1 MDMDNEKRLLIAFG
15 LSFAFLIVWRMF
27 FVPAPPP
34 SPPPPPPSRKSAAVV
49 AQPALP
55 AHAKARRRATLE
67 VVEGRSPEDIVIENA
82 LYRITLSTQGGVV
95 ESWILKKYKDERNK
109 PLDVV
114 NGAACAA
121 LGYPLSIELADP
133 ALAGKLNSALFVAA
147 PAGASFQAPQTITLT
162 YSDGKVEARKQ
173 LSFGSGYGVT
183 VKVSVSDGTRDLPV
197 AIQWPGGI
205 GDHTMPLKMQGKE
218 SKAFYDQG
226 DSIKTV
232 SEGKVK
238 EETLIAGP
246 LRFAGLEDNFFA
258 GAFLPD
264 SPNDVFRYTSRDW
277 IPLGWT
283 EKKPRRPLIALLGTP
298 QSEPLAFRLYVA
310 PKELDVLR
318 AGSPALTGLVNFGW
332 FSFFAKPLF
341 LAMRWLNARWVHNWG
356 WSIVILT
363 LLINMVFFPL
373 KLKSLRSAQAMQ
385 KVAPLMNEI
394 QNRYKSYKLN
404 DPRRQRMNQEI
415 MKLYQEHGVNPLGGC
430 LPMVGQL
437 PIIYAFYEVLETSIV
452 MRHSP
457 WVLWIKDLS
466 VPDPYYIL
474 PVLAIVLSF
483 LMQKMTPMPTADP
496 AQQRMMMFAPLFVGF
511 IFFYEAAG
519 LTLYYFVYCLVAVLQ
534 QLVINRMSP
543 PPQRP
548 SASAKESGA
557 TQSLGARKPAAV
569 KG

>member
-1 MDMDNEKRLLIAFG
+1 MDNEKRLLIAFG

-27 FVPAPPP
+27 FMPAPPP
-34 SPPPPPPSRKSAAVV
+34 TPAPTPSSKSSAPIAAKASAPARPKAPPRVT
-49 AQPALP
+49 LP
-55 AHAKARRRATLE
+55 AIQGQT
-67 VVEGRSPEDIVIENA
+67 PEDIVIENT
-82 LYRITLSTQGGVV
+82 LYRITLSTQGAVV
-95 ESWILKKYKDERNK
+95 KSWILKKFKDEHNK

-114 NGAACAA
+114 NSGASAA
-121 LGYPLSIELADP
+121 LGYPLSIEMADP
-133 ALAGKLNSALFVAA
+133 DLAARLNSALFVATPAA
-147 PAGASFQAPQTITLT
+147 PSLQAPQTVTLT
-162 YSDGKVEARKQ
+162 YSDGKIEVRKQ
-173 LSFGSGYGVT
+173 LSFGSGYGVN
-183 VKVSVSDGTRDLPV
+183 VKVSVSNGQRDLPV
-197 AIQWPGGI
+197 AVQWPGGI
-205 GDHTMPLKMQGKE
+205 GDHTVPMKMRDKE

-226 DSIKTV
+226 GGIKTV

-238 EETLIAGP
+238 EETLIPGP

-258 GAFLPD
+258 GVFLPD
-264 SPNDVFRYTSRDW
+264 SPQDVFRYVRRDW
-277 IPLGWT
+277 TPLGWT
-283 EKKPRRPLIALLGTP
+283 EKKPRQPLVALLGTP
-298 QSEPLAFRLYVA
+298 QPEPLAFRLYIA

-318 AGSPALTGLVNFGW
+318 AENPALTGLVNFGW

-341 LAMRWLNARWVHNWG
+341 LAMRWLNNRWVHNWG

-363 LLINMVFFPL
+363 ILINMVFFPL

-385 KVAPLMNEI
+385 KVAPLMKEI

-415 MKLYQEHGVNPLGGC
+415 MKLYQDHGVNPLGGC
-430 LPMVGQL
+430 LPMAAQL
-437 PIIYAFYEVLETSIV
+437 PIIYAFYEVLETSIA

-457 WVLWIKDLS
+457 WILWVKDLS
-466 VPDPYYIL
+466 VPDPLYIL

-483 LMQKMTPMPTADP
+483 IMQKMTPMPTADP

-519 LTLYYFVYCLVAVLQ
+519 LTLYYFVYCVVAVLQ

-543 PPQRP
+543 PQRP
-548 SASAKESGA
+548 SAATADSGRA
-557 TQSLGARKPAAV
+557 QAPGARKPVAV